1 MRVRDSLRTLEREG
15 SGRKTEE
22 VVVVETV
29 PASHILVKPLQM
41 SCSVYPENWATKARK
56 DRSSEAE
63 NCGSGRGELQP
74 PPKLKD
80 SHCAFPVTRNDI
92 IATLTKDLERDEL
105 YRLYIMLSRHYIC
118 A

>member
-29 PASHILVKPLQM
+29 PASHILVKPLQT
-41 SCSVYPENWATKARK
+41 SCSVYPENWAFKTCK

-63 NCGSGRGELQP
+63 NCGPGGSELQR
-74 PPKLKD
+74 PPKLKA

-92 IATLTKDLERDEL
+92 IAPLMKDLERDEL
-105 YRLYIMLSRHYIC
+105 Y
-118 A
+118 